1 MRCGI
6 HYFTENRYLQVRINM
21 GRMTSKIID
30 RYLLKEILVPA
41 GIGMGI
47 FTFIFLVSKLFRVME
62 MVVDN
67 GIPLGYAIE
76 LFLCLIPA
84 FLVFVLPMALLL
96 GILMALARLSAD
108 NEIIALKTSGVG
120 LYRLSPPVIFLSVIT
135 FLFTSFLVFY
145 AVPWGSKNFHETLF
159 RLAGTKAKLD
169 VKERIFNATFG
180 DLVIY
185 VNKVS
190 QGGKGLEGV
199 MIHDE
204 RDPQMNSTIVAR
216 RGYLSSNPQA
226 QKLVLHLFD
235 GSIHSQEAKEETY
248 RTINFNAYQFT
259 IFLQE
264 EIEKVRQKAKVRML
278 EKEMS
283 VADLRNKIKGMKE
296 EGKNIRPQLV
306 ELHFKFAIPFGAFIF
321 GLVGLPLGVQRT
333 QSGRS
338 WGFVLSFFI
347 FLLYYV
353 LYCQGKNLGA
363 SGVISPPLAAWFP
376 NITLGALGIYLLV
389 KTARESPLRVLTF
402 GDKAIEF
409 LREQWKKFSR
419 EM

>member
-1 MRCGI
+1 MAP
-6 HYFTENRYLQVRINM
+6 
-21 GRMTSKIID
+21 KIID

-41 GIGMGI
+41 GIGLGV
-47 FTFIFLVSKLFRVME
+47 FTFIFLVSKLFRVTE
-62 MVVDN
+62 MVVDK
-67 GIPLGYAIE
+67 GVPLGYAIK

-84 FLVFVLPMALLL
+84 FLVFVVPMAFLL
-96 GILMALARLSAD
+96 GILAALARLSAD

-120 LYRLSPPVIFLSVIT
+120 LYRLSHPVIFLSVIT

-145 AVPWGSKNFHETLF
+145 AVPWGSKNFQETLF

-169 VKERIFNATFG
+169 VKERVFNATFG

-190 QGGKGLEGV
+190 PGGRVLEGI
-199 MIHDE
+199 MIYDD

-216 RGYLSSNPQA
+216 RGYLASDPKA
-226 QKLVLHLFD
+226 QKLALHLFE

-264 EIEKVRQKAKVRML
+264 EIEKARKRARVGML
-278 EKEMS
+278 DKEMS
-283 VADLRNKIKGMKE
+283 IGDLRKKIKRMRE
-296 EGKNIRPQLV
+296 AGKNIRPKLV

-338 WGFVLSFFI
+338 WGFVLSSFI

-353 LYCQGKNLGA
+353 LYCFGKNLST
-363 SGVISPPLAAWFP
+363 SGIISPLLAAWVP
-376 NITLGALGIYLLV
+376 NITLGALGAYLLV
-389 KTARESPLRVLTF
+389 KTARESPIRILTW
-402 GDKAIEF
+402 GNKGMKF
-409 LREQWKKFSR
+409 LREKWKSFTR

>member
-1 MRCGI
+1 MI
-6 HYFTENRYLQVRINM
+6 P
-21 GRMTSKIID
+21 KIID
-30 RYLLKEILVPA
+30 RYLLKEILVPT

-47 FTFIFLVSKLFRVME
+47 FTFIFLVSKMFRVTE
-62 MVVDN
+62 MVVDK
-67 GIPLGYAIE
+67 GVPIGYAIE

-84 FLVFVLPMALLL
+84 FLVFVVPMAFLL
-96 GILMALARLSAD
+96 GILAALARLSAD

-120 LYRLSPPVIFLSVIT
+120 LYRLSPPVILLSVIA

-145 AVPWGSKNFHETLF
+145 AVPWGSKNFQETLF

-169 VKERIFNATFG
+169 VQARIFNATFG

-190 QGGKGLEGV
+190 QGGKVLEGI
-199 MIHDE
+199 MIYDE

-216 RGYLSSNPQA
+216 RGYLDSDPKA

-235 GSIHSQEAKEETY
+235 GSIHSQEEQNETY

-259 IFLQE
+259 VFLKE
-264 EIEKVRQKAKVRML
+264 EIEKARAKARVRML

-283 VADLRNKIKGMKE
+283 IGDLREKIKKKRKLGE
-296 EGKNIRPQLV
+296 NVRPQLV
-306 ELHFKFAIPFGAFIF
+306 ELHFKFAIPFGVFIF
-321 GLVGLPLGVQRT
+321 GLVGLPLGVQRS

-338 WGFVLSFFI
+338 WGFILCAFV

-353 LYCQGKNLGA
+353 LYCLGKNLGV
-363 SGVISPPLAAWFP
+363 SGIISPSLAAWFP
-376 NITLGALGIYLLV
+376 NITLGALGVYLLV
-389 KTARESPLRVLTF
+389 KTARESPLRILTW
-402 GDKAIEF
+402 GDKGMEW
-409 LREQWKKFSR
+409 LREKWKKFSR

>member
-1 MRCGI
+1 
-6 HYFTENRYLQVRINM
+6 
-21 GRMTSKIID
+21 MTPKIID
-30 RYLLKEILVPA
+30 RYLLKEILVPT

-47 FTFIFLVSKLFRVME
+47 FTFIFLVSKLFRVTE
-62 MVVDN
+62 MVVEK
-67 GIPLGYAIE
+67 GVPIGYAIE

-84 FLVFVLPMALLL
+84 FLVFVVPMAFLL
-96 GILMALARLSAD
+96 GILAALARLSAD

-120 LYRLSPPVIFLSVIT
+120 LYRLSPPVILLSVIT
-135 FLFTSFLVFY
+135 FLFTSFLIFY
-145 AVPWGSKNFHETLF
+145 AVPWGSKNFQETLF

-169 VKERIFNATFG
+169 VQARIFNATFG

-185 VNKVS
+185 VNDVS
-190 QGGKGLEGV
+190 QGGKVFEGI
-199 MIHDE
+199 MIYDE

-216 RGYLSSNPQA
+216 RGYLDSDPEA

-235 GSIHSQEAKEETY
+235 GSIHSQEEQEETY

-259 IFLQE
+259 VFLKE
-264 EIEKVRQKAKVRML
+264 EIEKARAKARVRML

-283 VADLRNKIKGMKE
+283 IGDLRKKIKRYQN
-296 EGKNIRPQLV
+296 EGKNIRPVLV
-306 ELHFKFAIPFGAFIF
+306 ELHFKFAIPFGVFIF

-338 WGFVLSFFI
+338 WGFVLCAFV

-353 LYCQGKNLGA
+353 LYCLGKNLGV
-363 SGVISPPLAAWFP
+363 SGIISPSLAAWVP
-376 NITLGALGIYLLV
+376 NITLGAFGIYLLV
-389 KTARESPLRVLTF
+389 KTAQESPLRILTW
-402 GDKAIEF
+402 GDKGMEW
-409 LREQWKKFSR
+409 LREKWKKFSR

>member
-1 MRCGI
+1 MI
-6 HYFTENRYLQVRINM
+6 P
-21 GRMTSKIID
+21 KIID
-30 RYLLKEILVPA
+30 RYLLKEILIPT

-47 FTFIFLVSKLFRVME
+47 FTFIFLVSKLFRVTE
-62 MVVDN
+62 MVVDK
-67 GIPLGYAIE
+67 GVPIGYAVE

-84 FLVFVLPMALLL
+84 FLVFVVPMAFLL
-96 GILMALARLSAD
+96 GILAALARLSSD

-120 LYRLSPPVIFLSVIT
+120 LYRLSPAVILLSVIT

-145 AVPWGSKNFHETLF
+145 AVPWGSKNFQETLF

-169 VKERIFNATFG
+169 VQARIFNATFG

-190 QGGKGLEGV
+190 QGGKVLEGI
-199 MIHDE
+199 MIYDE

-216 RGYLSSNPQA
+216 RGYLDSDPEA
-226 QKLVLHLFD
+226 QKLVLYLFD
-235 GSIHSQEAKEETY
+235 GSIHSQEEQEETY

-259 IFLQE
+259 VFLKE
-264 EIEKVRQKAKVRML
+264 EIEKARARARVRML

-283 VADLRNKIKGMKE
+283 IGDLRKKIKRYRD
-296 EGKNIRPQLV
+296 EGRNVRPQLV
-306 ELHFKFAIPFGAFIF
+306 ELHFKFAIPFGVFIF

-338 WGFVLSFFI
+338 WGFVLCAFV
-347 FLLYYV
+347 FLSYYV
-353 LYCQGKNLGA
+353 LYCLGKNLGV
-363 SGVISPPLAAWFP
+363 SGIISPSLAAWFP
-376 NITLGALGIYLLV
+376 NITLGAFGVYLLV
-389 KTARESPLRVLTF
+389 KTARESPLRILTW
-402 GDKAIEF
+402 GDKGMEW
-409 LREQWKKFSR
+409 LREKWKKFSR

>member
-1 MRCGI
+1 
-6 HYFTENRYLQVRINM
+6 M
-21 GRMTSKIID
+21 GWMTSKIID

-62 MVVDN
+62 MVVDS
-67 GIPLGYAIE
+67 GVPIGYAIK

-84 FLVFVLPMALLL
+84 FLVFVVPMAFLL
-96 GILMALARLSAD
+96 GILAALARLSAD
-108 NEIIALKTSGVG
+108 NEIVALKTSGVG
-120 LYRLSPPVIFLSVIT
+120 LYRLSTPVIFLSVVT
-135 FLFTSFLVFY
+135 FFFTSFLVFY

-159 RLAGTKAKLD
+159 RLAGSAAKLN
-169 VKERIFNATFG
+169 VKERVFNATFG
-180 DLVIY
+180 DIVIY

-216 RGYLSSNPQA
+216 RGYLAPNPQA

-235 GSIHSQEAKEETY
+235 GSIHSQELNEDVY
-248 RTINFNAYQFT
+248 RTIKFNTYQFT

-264 EIEKVRQKAKVRML
+264 EIEKARKRARVKML

-283 VADLRNKIKGMKE
+283 IGDLRKKINSMRA

-306 ELHFKFAIPFGAFIF
+306 ELHWKFAIPFGAFIF

-338 WGFVLSFFI
+338 WGFVLCSFV

-353 LYCQGKNLGA
+353 LYCFGKNLGA
-363 SGVISPPLAAWFP
+363 SGIISPPLAAWFP
-376 NITLGALGIYLLV
+376 NIALGVLGVYLLV
-389 KTARESPLRVLTF
+389 KTARESPLRILTW
-402 GDKAIEF
+402 GDKGMEF
-409 LREQWKKFSR
+409 LREQWKRFSR

>member
-1 MRCGI
+1 
-6 HYFTENRYLQVRINM
+6 M

-62 MVVDN
+62 MVVDK
-67 GIPLGYAIE
+67 GVPLGYAIE

-96 GILMALARLSAD
+96 GILTALARLSAD

-120 LYRLSPPVIFLSVIT
+120 LYRLSPPVIFLAVIT
-135 FLFTSFLVFY
+135 FFFTSFLVFY
-145 AVPWGSKNFHETLF
+145 AVPWGSKNFQETLF

-190 QGGKGLEGV
+190 QGGKGLEGI

-216 RGYLSSNPQA
+216 RGYLAPNPQD

-235 GSIHSQEAKEETY
+235 GSIHSQETEEETY

-264 EIEKVRQKAKVRML
+264 EIEKARKRARVRML

-283 VADLRNKIKGMKE
+283 IGDLRKKIKRYRDAGR
-296 EGKNIRPQLV
+296 NARPQLV

-321 GLVGLPLGVQRT
+321 GLIGLPLGVQRT
-333 QSGRS
+333 QSGKS
-338 WGFVLSFFI
+338 WGFVLCFFI

-353 LYCQGKNLGA
+353 LYCLGKNLGA
-363 SGVISPPLAAWFP
+363 SGVISPLLAAWFP
-376 NITLGALGIYLLV
+376 NITLGALGVYLLV
-389 KTARESPLRVLTF
+389 KTARESPLLVLTW
-402 GDKAIEF
+402 GDKAMELI
-409 LREQWKKFSR
+409 REKWRKFFR

>member
-1 MRCGI
+1 MI
-6 HYFTENRYLQVRINM
+6 
-21 GRMTSKIID
+21 SKIVD

-41 GIGMGI
+41 GIGLGI

-62 MVVDN
+62 MVVDK
-67 GIPLGYAIE
+67 GVPIGYAIE

-84 FLVFVLPMALLL
+84 FLVFVVPMAFLL
-96 GILMALARLSAD
+96 GILAALARLSAD
-108 NEIIALKTSGVG
+108 NEIIALKASGVG
-120 LYRLSPPVIFLSVIT
+120 LYRFSPPVILLSVIT
-135 FLFTSFLVFY
+135 FLLTSFLVFY
-145 AVPWGSKNFHETLF
+145 AVPWGSKNFQETLF

-169 VKERIFNATFG
+169 VQERIFNATFG

-190 QGGKGLEGV
+190 QDGKALEGI
-199 MIHDE
+199 MIYDE

-216 RGYLSSNPQA
+216 KGYLVPDPEA

-235 GSIHSQEAKEETY
+235 GSIHVQEEQDETY

-259 IFLQE
+259 VFLKE
-264 EIEKVRQKAKVRML
+264 EIDKARKKAHVRML

-283 VADLRNKIKGMKE
+283 IGDLREKIKRKRERGQ
-296 EGKNIRPQLV
+296 NVRPQLV
-306 ELHFKFAIPFGAFIF
+306 ELHWKFAIPFGVFIF

-338 WGFVLSFFI
+338 WGFVLCAFV

-353 LYCQGKNLGA
+353 LYCVGKNLGV
-363 SGVISPPLAAWFP
+363 SGIISPSLAAWFP
-376 NITLGALGIYLLV
+376 NIILGGLGVYLLV
-389 KTARESPLRVLTF
+389 KTARESPLRILTW
-402 GDKAIEF
+402 GDKGMEF
-409 LREQWKKFSR
+409 LREKWQKFFR